1 MGAARAAR
9 SKWSAAAASRPGRHV
24 IRRTGDAGAAGAGD
38 ANSSV
43 GRAGQGRGGRDGLVT
58 FAGICRPNDT
68 LERDPSPPQA
78 TRQVE
83 AQAAAVASAGRRP
96 DGAASDAPTSPSHD
110 HLWATKPIPSPPQ
123 AQDVLGLHHQTRTR
137 RPCLGGLLAGL
148 VQAAAG
154 SGRGRTGRYSMQP
167 SVRRDFTRATKGSPQ
182 CIALL
187 EIVLSFWRAVH
198 PTSQAVDTV
207 RARAWEPRA
216 DGAGRL
222 PLSRL
227 LRRWGAFPCRRRPLA
242 SGRPPR
248 AECRLTPD
256 KHGQL
261 QEPLLSLAP
270 CISVLQPPPRAAH
283 VHHRLLPAVEV
294 CPAPSAPSTRPP
306 SEPRRSFSLGV

>member
-123 AQDVLGLHHQTRTR
+123 AQDVLVSII
-137 RPCLGGLLAGL
+137 RPGRVAL
-148 VQAAAG
+148 VWVG
-154 SGRGRTGRYSMQP
+154 
-167 SVRRDFTRATKGSPQ
+167 
-182 CIALL
+182 C
-187 EIVLSFWRAVH
+187 
-198 PTSQAVDTV
+198 
-207 RARAWEPRA
+207 
-216 DGAGRL
+216 
-222 PLSRL
+222 
-227 LRRWGAFPCRRRPLA
+227 
-242 SGRPPR
+242 
-248 AECRLTPD
+248 
-256 KHGQL
+256 
-261 QEPLLSLAP
+261 
-270 CISVLQPPPRAAH
+270 
-283 VHHRLLPAVEV
+283 LPAWFRPR
-294 CPAPSAPSTRPP
+294 PAQGEGGQAGIRCSPACVVISQGRQRGPLNA
-306 SEPRRSFSLGV
+306 